1 MDCSLPGSSVH
12 GIIQVRILERVA
24 ISFSRGSSHPRNW
37 TRVSCI
43 AGRYFTDWAMREKS
57 VALHYFLA
65 RQSTS
70 GSAFPNICLFP
81 FQKII
86 FQSCS
91 VTCLSMSISWGIM
104 PISNSFHL
112 DKQNLAVPVC
122 FIFISRKWPSKKY
135 TTLFLS
141 CSNDNIYRWLSG
153 KALIIHSS
161 I

>member
-122 FIFISRKWPSKKY
+122 FIFIYITKVAKQEIYNFILK
-135 TTLFLS
+135 LFQWQY
-141 CSNDNIYRWLSG
+141 I
-153 KALIIHSS
+153 
-161 I
+161 